1 MQFCF
6 LMHYYKTSFAL
17 AASVLYWKMSACSF
31 SCIAPMKINLFEWK
45 FQTKGHF
52 LLDLENA
59 HLIVLYVLITAPSEL
74 CKVLFLALWL
84 FCLCMK
90 YLRNRWTHL
99 RRIHRTDMF
108 GPSFGRVNIKVKGQG
123 HHGQKN
129 WVFGGYLG
137 NHWSDLRQIHTED
150 MFGPSHGRVWRSR
163 LKVKVTRDKNQQ
175 F

>member
-1 MQFCF
+1 
-6 LMHYYKTSFAL
+6 LMHYCKTYFAL
-17 AASVLYWKMSACSF
+17 AASVLFWKMSACSF

-45 FQTKGHF
+45 FQTNGHF
-52 LLDLENA
+52 LLNLENA

-90 YLRNRWTHL
+90 YLRNHWTHL
-99 RRIHRTDMF
+99 HQFHRTDMF
-108 GPSFGRVNIKVKGQG
+108 GPSFGRAWISRSKVKVTTD
-123 HHGQKN
+123 KN